1 MTHPA
6 PRGQNHSLESY
17 PDDFMNIMHSWRLN
31 LVLALILAAVAP
43 LARAQIVLYDNT
55 DTATSGNIK
64 IADVMPLGDSFST
77 GAAAVNLT
85 SFSAVLGLSTPATG
99 STTFSLHADS
109 AGNPGDLIAE
119 LATIDDTSLT
129 GTYTEYTFSGL
140 SVALDAS
147 TRYWIL
153 AESAGAARW
162 ISSPDDGGTGVAGE
176 FLVAGAVYPNTE
188 GPMAMSVTATPV
200 PEPATYAMIGGTL
213 ALALGFIA
221 RRQPR
226 KTAFVRP

>member
-1 MTHPA
+1 
-6 PRGQNHSLESY
+6 
-17 PDDFMNIMHSWRLN
+17 MNIIHSWRLN

-55 DTATSGNIK
+55 ATATAGDVK
-64 IADVMPLGDSFST
+64 ISEVTPLGDSFST

-85 SFSAVLGLSTPATG
+85 SFSAVLGRNDPATG
-99 STTFSLHADS
+99 STTFSLYSDS
-109 AGNPGDLIAE
+109 GASPGTLITA

-129 GTYTEYTFSGL
+129 GTFTEYTFSGL

-153 AESAGAARW
+153 AEGDGVARW
-162 ISSPDDGGTGVAGE
+162 ISSPNDGGTGVAGE
-176 FLVAGAVYPNTE
+176 FIVAGAVYPNSE
-188 GPMAMSVTATPV
+188 GPLAMSVTATAVPV

-221 RRQPR
+221 RRQQR
-226 KTAFVRP
+226 KTA